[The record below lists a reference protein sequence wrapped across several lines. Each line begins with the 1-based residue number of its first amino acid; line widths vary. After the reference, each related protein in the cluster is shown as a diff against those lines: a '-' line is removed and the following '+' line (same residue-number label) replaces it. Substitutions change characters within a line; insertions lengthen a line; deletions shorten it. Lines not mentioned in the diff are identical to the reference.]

1 MSLEGYTFICSDNL
15 SLGRNWFEEEERCFS
30 NERNA
35 VCEITLWSDHRHY
48 VFDRVRRFHAVRT
61 GEWTCRRIQ
70 KAIDDW
76 GAQEIVLSEDA
87 NQVFAASQLT
97 RGILNTSMQK
107 KKHRLAY
114 IVGQ

>member
-1 MSLEGYTFICSDNL
+1 MTKCHLRDILSSVVTICHLEEIGSRRKKDV
-15 SLGRNWFEEEERCFS
+15 FS

-70 KAIDDW
+70 K
-76 GAQEIVLSEDA
+76 S
-87 NQVFAASQLT
+87 
-97 RGILNTSMQK
+97 
-107 KKHRLAY
+107 HR
-114 IVGQ
+114 